1 MAGSGAAAA
10 AAAANP
16 PILPGEEAADT
27 ADTADTA
34 DKGAYTEYFMPAAAE
49 HKAELGD
56 YKPIKKSKPTA
67 AKIFCWIMS
76 SLLLAG
82 AVVVAVL
89 IGSKIIF

>member
-1 MAGSGAAAA
+1 MAGSGA

-27 ADTADTA
+27 ADTADTVDTA

>member
-1 MAGSGAAAA
+1 MAGSGA

-27 ADTADTA
+27 ADTADK
-34 DKGAYTEYFMPAAAE
+34 DAYTEYFMPAAAE

-67 AKIFCWIMS
+67 AKIFCWLMS